1 MALESLNENGESLMQ
16 GLKEKYIDWLLAN
29 RWLAIVIVI
38 ASIVISAVG
47 VKKLYF
53 TSDYRIFFSE
63 ENPQLQAFEALQDTY
78 TKNDNIL
85 FIIAPKNGDVFT
97 RKTLAA
103 VIDITKQGWQIPY
116 SIRVDSITNFQHT
129 RANKDDLLVEDLVLK
144 PDSLSD
150 DDIEYKKDVALNE
163 PLLLKRLISADAA
176 VTGVNVTIQLPGKAQ
191 HIEVPEASKF
201 AYELADEMRAKYPE
215 LEIRMTGMVVMN
227 NEFSAQSKK
236 DIQTLVPLM
245 FLAVVIVLALLL
257 KSKTATAMTLLVII
271 STIITAIG
279 LTGWVGIKLS
289 PPTTTSPIIIMTIV
303 VANCVHI
310 LMTFLQEMRGGL
322 DKLSAMRESLRVNM
336 QPVFLTGL
344 TTSLGFLSMNFSD
357 APPFRDLGNIVAM
370 GVVVAF
376 VFSVTLLPAMIT
388 LLPIKVKKNVK
399 SSLLMGSLSEFVIR
413 QQRKLIIVMSL
424 IVITLI
430 SFVPQNEL
438 NDEFVK
444 YFDESVQFRQ
454 DTDFATSNLT
464 GIYLIEYS
472 IPANDVGGIAD
483 PEYLRSLERF
493 ADWYRQQDSVL
504 HVNVLTD
511 TMRRLNK
518 NMHGDSSEWYT
529 LPKLRELAA
538 QYLLLYEFSLPF
550 GLDLNNQ
557 INVSKSATRFIVTLE
572 SVSSNRL
579 LNIEKQAQTW
589 IKVNLPEKM
598 QVQGASSS
606 IMFAHIGERNIRS
619 MLLGTTIALILISLV
634 LIIALRSFK
643 IGLLSM
649 LPNLIPAAMAF
660 GIWGVFVGQ
669 VGLALSVVTSMTLGI
684 IVDDTVHF
692 LSKYTR
698 ARKEKG
704 MNSEDAVRYA
714 FANVG
719 MALFIT
725 STALVAGFLILSLSA
740 FELNS
745 GMGQLTAITITVA
758 LIADF
763 LLLPP
768 LLMKLEG
775 ERNEAS

>member
-1 MALESLNENGESLMQ
+1 MQ
-16 GLKEKYIDWLLAN
+16 MLKDKYIDWLLAH
-29 RWLAIVIVI
+29 RWLVIFLVLIAIVT
-38 ASIVISAVG
+38 SAIG

-85 FIIAPKNGDVFT
+85 FVIAPKDGKVFT
-97 RKTLAA
+97 PRTLAA
-103 VIDITKQGWQIPY
+103 IVDITRQGWQIPY
-116 SIRVDSITNFQHT
+116 SIRVDSVTNFQHT
-129 RANKDDLLVEDLVLK
+129 QANGDDLLVEDLVID
-144 PDSLSD
+144 PESLSEQE
-150 DDIEYKKDVALNE
+150 IQNKKKIATSE
-163 PLLLKRLISADAA
+163 PLLLNRLISKDAS
-176 VTGVNVTIQLPGKAQ
+176 VTGVNVTVQLPGKAQ
-191 HIEVPEASKF
+191 HLEVPEASKF
-201 AYELADEMRAKYPE
+201 ANELADKFREKYPD

-236 DIQTLVPLM
+236 DIKTLVPLM
-245 FLAVVIVLALLL
+245 FLTVIIVLAWLL
-257 KSKTATAMTLLVII
+257 KSKTATAITLL
-271 STIITAIG
+271 TIIATIIAAIG

-322 DKLSAMRESLRVNM
+322 GRIEAMRESLRINI
-336 QPVFLTGL
+336 QPVFLTSL
-344 TTSLGFLSMNFSD
+344 TTALGFLSMNFSD

-370 GVVVAF
+370 GVMIAF
-376 VFSVTLLPAMIT
+376 VLSVTLLPAVIT
-388 LLPIKVKKNVK
+388 MLPIKVRAAGK
-399 SSLLMGSLSEFVIR
+399 SSRFMNHLAEFVIK
-413 QQRKLIIVMSL
+413 QQRRL
-424 IVITLI
+424 IVVMTVVVIALI
-430 SFVPQNEL
+430 SFLPQNQL

-444 YFDESVQFRQ
+444 YFDESVQFRE
-454 DTDFATSNLT
+454 DTDFTTRHLT

-472 IPANDVGGIAD
+472 MPAKDSGGIAE
-483 PEYLRSLERF
+483 PEYLKSLERF
-493 ADWYRQQDSVL
+493 AEWYRQQDSVL

-518 NMHGDSSEWYT
+518 NMHGDDKQWYR
-529 LPKLRELAA
+529 LPELRDLAA

-557 INVSKSATRFIVTLE
+557 INVDKSATRLVVTLE
-572 SVSSNRL
+572 SISSNNL
-579 LNIEKQAQTW
+579 LEIEERARQWMKA
-589 IKVNLPEKM
+589 NLPEEM

-606 IMFAHIGERNIRS
+606 IMFAHIGKRNIRS
-619 MLLGTTIALILISLV
+619 MLIGTTLALVLISLILIV
-634 LIIALRSFK
+634 ALKSFK
-643 IGLLSM
+643 LGMLSM
-649 LPNLIPAAMAF
+649 IPNLIPAAVAF
-660 GIWGVFVGQ
+660 GIWGIFVGQ

-692 LSKYTR
+692 LSKYKR
-698 ARKEKG
+698 ARIEKN

-725 STALVAGFLILSLSA
+725 SFALVAGFLVLSLST
-740 FELNS
+740 FELNA

-758 LIADF
+758 LFADF

-768 LLMKLEG
+768 LLMRMEG
-775 ERNEAS
+775 AGHEAG

>member
-1 MALESLNENGESLMQ
+1 MQ
-16 GLKEKYIDWLLAN
+16 RLKEDYINWLMAN
-29 RWLAIVIVI
+29 RWLVILVVIVGI
-38 ASIVISAVG
+38 AASAVG

-63 ENPQLQAFEALQDTY
+63 ENPQLQAFEKLQDTY

-85 FIIAPKNGDVFT
+85 FIITPKDGKVFT
-97 RKTLAA
+97 RETLAA
-103 VIDITKQGWQIPY
+103 VVDITKQSWQIPY

-129 RANKDDLLVEDLVLK
+129 RADADDLLVEDLVLD
-144 PDSLSD
+144 PSSLSD
-150 DDIEYKKDVALNE
+150 KEIEYRKQIAINE
-163 PLLLKRLISADAA
+163 PLLLNRLISEDAA
-176 VTGVNVTIQLPGKAQ
+176 VTGVNVTMQLPGKAQ

-201 AYELADEMRAKYPE
+201 AYEFADKIRASYPA

-227 NEFSAQSKK
+227 NEFSTQSQK

-257 KSKTATAMTLLVII
+257 KSKTATAMTLLVVI

-322 DKLSAMRESLRVNM
+322 ERLSAMRESLRVNM
-336 QPVFLTGL
+336 QPVFLTSL

-357 APPFRDLGNIVAM
+357 APPFRDLGNIVAI
-370 GVVVAF
+370 GVVIAF
-376 VFSVTLLPAMIT
+376 ILSVTLLPAVIT
-388 LLPIKVKKNVK
+388 MLPIKVRKIGK
-399 SSLLMGSLSEFVIR
+399 SSRLMHDFSEFVIK
-413 QQRKLIIVMSL
+413 QQRKLIVVMS
-424 IVITLI
+424 IVVITLI
-430 SFVPQNEL
+430 AFVPNNEL

-454 DTDFATSNLT
+454 DTDFATSHLT

-472 IPANDVGGIAD
+472 IPANDAGGIAEPD
-483 PEYLRSLERF
+483 YLNSLEQY
-493 ADWYRQQDSVL
+493 ADWYRKQDNVL

-518 NMHGDSSEWYT
+518 NMHGDSEEWYS

-557 INVSKSATRFIVTLE
+557 INVNKSATRMVVTLE
-572 SVSSNRL
+572 SISSNSL
-579 LNIEKQAQTW
+579 LDIEKKAQDWMQA
-589 IKVNLPEKM
+589 NLPASM
-598 QVQGASSS
+598 RVQGASSS

-619 MLLGTTIALILISLV
+619 MLLGTTIALVLISLV
-634 LIIALRSFK
+634 LIIALKSFK

-660 GIWGVFVGQ
+660 GLWGIFVGQ

-692 LSKYTR
+692 LSKYMR
-698 ARKEKG
+698 ARREKG
-704 MNSEDAVRYA
+704 MDSEDAVRYA

-745 GMGQLTAITITVA
+745 GMGQLTAITISVA

-775 ERNEAS
+775 ARNEAN

>member
-1 MALESLNENGESLMQ
+1 MQ
-16 GLKEKYIDWLLAN
+16 TLKDKYIDWVLAH
-29 RWLAIVIVI
+29 RWLVIFLVLI
-38 ASIVISAVG
+38 GVVASATG

-85 FIIAPKNGDVFT
+85 FVITPKDGKVFT
-97 RKTLAA
+97 RKTLTAI
-103 VIDITKQGWQIPY
+103 VDITKQGWQIPY
-116 SIRVDSITNFQHT
+116 SIRVDSVTNFQHT
-129 RANKDDLLVEDLVLK
+129 RANEDDLLVEDLILD
-144 PDSLSD
+144 PESLTD
-150 DDIEYKKDVALNE
+150 EELADRKKIALSE
-163 PLLLKRLISADAA
+163 PLLLNRLISEGGS
-176 VTGVNVTIQLPGKAQ
+176 VTAVNVTMQLPGKAQ
-191 HIEVPEASKF
+191 HLEVPEASKF
-201 AYELADEMRAKYPE
+201 AYALADKLREKYPD

-236 DIQTLVPLM
+236 DIKTLVPFM
-245 FLAVVIVLALLL
+245 FLAVIIVLALLL
-257 KSKTATAMTLLVII
+257 KSKTATAMTLLTII
-271 STIITAIG
+271 ATIITAIG

-310 LMTFLQEMRGGL
+310 LMTFLQEMRGGKERL
-322 DKLSAMRESLRVNM
+322 AAMRESLRINI
-336 QPVFLTGL
+336 QPVFLTSM
-344 TTSLGFLSMNFSD
+344 TTALGFLSMNFSD
-357 APPFRDLGNIVAM
+357 APPFRDLGNIVAI
-370 GVVVAF
+370 GVVIAF
-376 VFSVTLLPAMIT
+376 ILSVTLLPAIIT
-388 LLPIKVKKNVK
+388 MLPIKVRQVGK
-399 SSLLMGSLSEFVIR
+399 SSRIMHDFAEFVIK
-413 QQRKLIIVMSL
+413 QQRKLIVVMTVV
-424 IVITLI
+424 VIALI
-430 SFVPQNEL
+430 SFLPRNEL

-454 DTDFATSNLT
+454 DTDYTTSHLT

-472 IPANDVGGIAD
+472 IPAKDSGGIAE
-483 PEYLRSLERF
+483 PEYLQALDRL
-493 ADWYRQQDSVL
+493 ANWYRQQDSVL

-518 NMHGDSSEWYT
+518 NMHGDQLKWYT

-538 QYLLLYEFSLPF
+538 QYLLLYEFSLPY

-557 INVSKSATRFIVTLE
+557 INVDKSSTRLVVTLK
-572 SVSSNRL
+572 SISSNSL
-579 LNIEKQAQTW
+579 LEIEERAGKWMEA
-589 IKVNLPEKM
+589 NLPKEM

-619 MLLGTTIALILISLV
+619 MLLGTTSALVLISLI
-634 LIIALRSFK
+634 LIIALKSFK
-643 IGLLSM
+643 IGFLSM
-649 LPNLIPAAMAF
+649 IPNLIPAAVAF
-660 GIWGVFVGQ
+660 GIWGIFVGQ

-698 ARKEKG
+698 ARREKG

-725 STALVAGFLILSLSA
+725 SFALVAGFLVLSLSA
-740 FELNS
+740 FELNA

-758 LIADF
+758 LFADF

-768 LLMKLEG
+768 LLMRM
-775 ERNEAS
+775 ERGRHDVS

>member
-1 MALESLNENGESLMQ
+1 MQ
-16 GLKEKYIDWLLAN
+16 RLKDRYIDWLLAH
-29 RWLAIVIVI
+29 RWLVILLVLIAIV
-38 ASIVISAVG
+38 ASATGI
-47 VKKLYF
+47 KNLYF

-63 ENPQLQAFEALQDTY
+63 ENPQLQAFEELQDTY

-85 FIIAPKNGDVFT
+85 FVIAPKDGKVFT
-97 RKTLAA
+97 NKNLAA
-103 VIDITKQGWQIPY
+103 IVDITKQGWQIPY
-116 SIRVDSITNFQHT
+116 SIRVDSVTNFQYT
-129 RANKDDLLVEDLVLK
+129 RANEDDLLVEDLVLK
-144 PDSLSD
+144 PLSLT
-150 DDIEYKKDVALNE
+150 KKELENKKNIALSE
-163 PLLLKRLISADAA
+163 PLLLNRLISKDAS
-176 VTGVNVTIQLPGKAQ
+176 VTGVNVTMQLPGKAQ
-191 HIEVPEASKF
+191 HLEVPEASKF
-201 AYELADEMRAKYPE
+201 ANELADKFRVKYPD
-215 LEIRMTGMVVMN
+215 LDIRMTGMIIMN

-236 DIQTLVPLM
+236 DIKTLVPLM

-257 KSKTATAMTLLVII
+257 RSKTATAMTLLVII
-271 STIITAIG
+271 ATIITAIG

-322 DKLSAMRESLRVNM
+322 DRIAAMRESLRINF
-336 QPVFLTGL
+336 QPVFLTAV
-344 TTSLGFLSMNFSD
+344 TTALGFLSMNFSD

-370 GVVVAF
+370 GVLVAF
-376 VFSVTLLPAMIT
+376 VLSVTLLPSIIT
-388 LLPIKVKKNVK
+388 MLPIKVKSNVR
-399 SSLLMGSLSEFVIR
+399 SFNFMTAFAEFVIKY
-413 QQRKLIIVMSL
+413 QRKLIIGMVVL
-424 IVITLI
+424 VIALV
-430 SFVPQNEL
+430 SFVPSNEL

-472 IPANDVGGIAD
+472 IPAKDSGGIAE
-483 PEYLRSLERF
+483 PEYLKSLEKL
-493 ADWYRQQDSVL
+493 ADWYRQQASVL

-518 NMHGDSSEWYT
+518 NMHGDSSAWYK
-529 LPKLRELAA
+529 LPEVRDLAA

-557 INVSKSATRFIVTLE
+557 INVDKSATRLVVTLE
-572 SVSSNRL
+572 SVSSNDL
-579 LNIEKQAQTW
+579 LDIEERAQEWMKQ
-589 IKVNLPEKM
+589 NLPKNM

-619 MLLGTTIALILISLV
+619 MLLGTTVALVLISLI
-634 LIIALRSFK
+634 LIIALRSVK

-660 GIWGVFVGQ
+660 GIWGIFVGQ
-669 VGLALSVVTSMTLGI
+669 VGLALSIVTSMTLGI

-692 LSKYTR
+692 LSKYIR
-698 ARKEKG
+698 ARREKG
-704 MNSEDAVRYA
+704 MSSEDAVRYA

-725 STALVAGFLILSLSA
+725 SIALVAGFLVLSLSA
-740 FELNS
+740 FELNA

-758 LIADF
+758 LLADF

-768 LLMKLEG
+768 LLMKIEG
-775 ERNEAS
+775 ASHESS

>member
-1 MALESLNENGESLMQ
+1 MQ
-16 GLKEKYIDWLLAN
+16 KIKDNYINWVLTH
-29 RWLAIVIVI
+29 RWLVIMLVLIAIV
-38 ASIVISAVG
+38 ASGTG
-47 VKKLYF
+47 VTKLYF
-53 TSDYRIFFSE
+53 TSDYRIFFSK
-63 ENPQLQAFEALQDTY
+63 ENPQLNAFEKLQDTY

-85 FIIAPKNGDVFT
+85 FVIAPKDGKTFT
-97 RKTLAA
+97 RETLAA
-103 VIDITKQGWQIPY
+103 IIDITKQGWQIPY

-129 RANKDDLLVEDLVLK
+129 RAKEDDLLVEDLVLK
-144 PDSLSD
+144 PVSLTDEEIADRRRIAIS
-150 DDIEYKKDVALNE
+150 E
-163 PLLLKRLISADAA
+163 PLLLNRLISKDAS
-176 VTGVNVTIQLPGKAQ
+176 VSGVNVTLQLPGKAQ

-201 AYELADEMRAKYPE
+201 AYELADKFRSKYPD

-245 FLAVVIVLALLL
+245 FLAVIIVLALLL

-289 PPTTTSPIIIMTIV
+289 PPTTTSPIIIMTMV

-310 LMTFLQEMRGGL
+310 LMTFLQEMRRGL
-322 DKLSAMRESLRVNM
+322 ERIAAMRESLRVNL
-336 QPVFLTGL
+336 QPVFLTSI
-344 TTSLGFLSMNFSD
+344 TTALGFLSMNFSD

-376 VFSVTLLPAMIT
+376 IFSVTLLPAIIT
-388 LLPIKVKKNVK
+388 MLPIKVRENGK
-399 SSLLMGSLSEFVIR
+399 SSHLMHYFAEFVIK
-413 QQRKLIIVMSL
+413 QQRKLIVVMSI
-424 IVITLI
+424 IVIVLI
-430 SFVPQNEL
+430 SFLPQNEL

-444 YFDESVQFRQ
+444 YFDDSVQFRQ

-472 IPANDVGGIAD
+472 MPANDSGGIAD
-483 PEYLRSLERF
+483 PSYLQSLERF

-518 NMHGDSSEWYT
+518 NMHGDSEDWYT
-529 LPKLRELAA
+529 LPKLRDLAA

-557 INVSKSATRFIVTLE
+557 INVDKSATRLVVTLK
-572 SVSSNRL
+572 SISSNNL
-579 LNIEKQAQTW
+579 LEIEERARAWMKA
-589 IKVNLPEKM
+589 NLPEKM
-598 QVQGASSS
+598 HVQGASSS
-606 IMFAHIGERNIRS
+606 IMFAHIGERNIQS
-619 MLLGTTIALILISLV
+619 MLLGTTIALVLISLI
-634 LIIALRSFK
+634 LIIALKSFK
-643 IGLLSM
+643 IGMLSM
-649 LPNLIPAAMAF
+649 IPNLIPAAVAF

-692 LSKYTR
+692 LSKYMR

-704 MNSEDAVRYA
+704 MTSEDAVRYA

-725 STALVAGFLILSLSA
+725 SFALVAGFLVLSLSA
-740 FELNS
+740 FELNA

-758 LIADF
+758 LFADF

-768 LLMKLEG
+768 LLMKIEG
-775 ERNEAS
+775 ARHEAN

>member
-1 MALESLNENGESLMQ
+1 MQSLKG
-16 GLKEKYIDWLLAN
+16 KYIDLILAH
-29 RWLAIVIVI
+29 RWL
-38 ASIVISAVG
+38 VISLILISIIISATG

-63 ENPQLQAFEALQDTY
+63 ENPQLKAFERLQDTY

-85 FIIAPKNGDVFT
+85 FVIAPKDGKVFT
-97 RKTLAA
+97 RKALAA
-103 VIDITKQGWQIPY
+103 VVDITKQGWQIPY
-116 SIRVDSITNFQHT
+116 SIRVDSVTNFQYT
-129 RANKDDLLVEDLVLK
+129 RASEDDLLVEDLVLN
-144 PDSLSD
+144 PATRSD
-150 DDIEYKKDVALNE
+150 AELAESKNVALSE
-163 PLLLKRLISADAA
+163 PLLLNRLINKKAS
-176 VTGVNVTIQLPGKAQ
+176 VTGVNVTLQLPGKAQ
-191 HIEVPEASKF
+191 HLEVPEASKF
-201 AYELADEMRAKYPE
+201 AYEMADKLRAKYPD

-236 DIQTLVPLM
+236 DIKTLVPFM

-257 KSKTATAMTLLVII
+257 KSKTATAVTLLIII

-310 LMTFLQEMRGGL
+310 LMSFLQEMRGGL
-322 DKLSAMRESLRVNM
+322 EKIAAMRESLRINM
-336 QPVFLTGL
+336 QPVFLTSI
-344 TTSLGFLSMNFSD
+344 TTALGFLSMNFSD

-370 GVVVAF
+370 GVIVAF
-376 VFSVTLLPAMIT
+376 ILSVTLLPAIIT
-388 LLPIKVKKNVK
+388 MLPIKVRENGK
-399 SSLLMGSLSEFVIR
+399 SLQIMHNFAEFVIK
-413 QQRKLIIVMSL
+413 QQRKLMVIMTVII
-424 IVITLI
+424 IALI
-430 SFVPQNEL
+430 SFLPKNEL

-472 IPANDVGGIAD
+472 MPANDSGGIAE
-483 PEYLRSLERF
+483 PEYLQSLQRF
-493 ADWYRQQDSVL
+493 ANWYQQQDRVL

-518 NMHGDSSEWYT
+518 NMHGDSQQWYS
-529 LPKLRELAA
+529 LPKLRDLAA

-557 INVSKSATRFIVTLE
+557 INVDKSATRLVITLE
-572 SVSSNRL
+572 SVSSNKL
-579 LNIEKQAQTW
+579 LDIEERAQQW
-589 IKVNLPEKM
+589 IKLNLPPQM

-619 MLLGTTIALILISLV
+619 MLLGTTIALVLISLI
-634 LIIALRSFK
+634 LIIALKSFK
-643 IGLLSM
+643 IGMLSM
-649 LPNLIPAAMAF
+649 IPNLIPAAMAF
-660 GIWGVFVGQ
+660 GIWGIFVGQ
-669 VGLALSVVTSMTLGI
+669 VGLALSIVTSMTLGI

-698 ARKEKG
+698 ARQEKN
-704 MNSEDAVRYA
+704 MSSEDAVRYA

-725 STALVAGFLILSLSA
+725 SLALVAGFLILSLSA
-740 FELNS
+740 FELNA
-745 GMGQLTAITITVA
+745 GMGQLTAITIAVA
-758 LIADF
+758 LLADF

-768 LLMKLEG
+768 LLMKIEG
-775 ERNEAS
+775 ARHEAS

>member
-1 MALESLNENGESLMQ
+1 MQ
-16 GLKEKYIDWLLAN
+16 DIKDKYINWLLN
-29 RWLAIVIVI
+29 HRWLVIFLVFIGIAVSAI
-38 ASIVISAVG
+38 G
-47 VKKLYF
+47 VKNLYF

-63 ENPQLQAFEALQDTY
+63 ENPQLKAFEALQDTY

-85 FIIAPKNGDVFT
+85 FVISSKSGKIFT
-97 RKTLAA
+97 RETLAA
-103 VIDITKQGWQIPY
+103 IVDITKQSWQIPY
-116 SIRVDSITNFQHT
+116 SIRVDSVTNFQHT
-129 RANKDDLLVEDLVLK
+129 RANKDDLLVEDLVLS
-144 PDSLSD
+144 PETLSNE
-150 DDIEYKKDVALNE
+150 DIEYRKQVAITE
-163 PLLLKRLISADAA
+163 PLLLNRLISKDAA
-176 VTGVNVTIQLPGKAQ
+176 VTGINVTMQLPGKAQ
-191 HIEVPEASKF
+191 HLEVPKASKF
-201 AYELADEMRAKYPE
+201 ANELADRMRVKYPD
-215 LEIRMTGMVVMN
+215 LEIRMTGMIVMN

-236 DIQTLVPLM
+236 DIQTLVPFM

-257 KSKTATAMTLLVII
+257 KSKTATAMTLIVII

-310 LMTFLQEMRGGL
+310 LMTFLQEMRLGF

-336 QPVFLTGL
+336 QPVFLTSL

-357 APPFRDLGNIVAM
+357 APPFRDLGNIVAI
-370 GVVVAF
+370 GVVIAF
-376 VFSVTLLPAMIT
+376 ILSVTLLPAVIT
-388 LLPIKVKKNVK
+388 MLPIRVKENNKTSQIMHNFA
-399 SSLLMGSLSEFVIR
+399 EFVIK
-413 QQRKLIIVMSL
+413 QQKKLIVVMSAVV
-424 IVITLI
+424 VILI
-430 SFVPQNEL
+430 SFLPQNEL

-444 YFDESVQFRQ
+444 YFDDSVQFRQ
-454 DTDFATSNLT
+454 DTDFATSHLT

-472 IPANDVGGIAD
+472 VPANDGGGIAEPD
-483 PEYLRSLERF
+483 YLNSLERL
-493 ADWYRQQDSVL
+493 ATWYRQQDNVL

-518 NMHGDSSEWYT
+518 NMHADSSEWYT
-529 LPKLRELAA
+529 LPGLRELAA

-557 INVSKSATRFIVTLE
+557 INVDKSATRLVVTLK
-572 SVSSNRL
+572 SISSNSL
-579 LNIEKQAQTW
+579 LGIEERAQAW
-589 IKVNLPEKM
+589 MKANLPEIM

-619 MLLGTTIALILISLV
+619 MLFGTTIALILISLT
-634 LIIALRSFK
+634 LIIALKSLK

-649 LPNLIPAAMAF
+649 IPNLIPAAMAF
-660 GIWGVFVGQ
+660 GIWGIFVGQ

-698 ARKEKG
+698 ARREKG
-704 MNSEDAVRYA
+704 MNSENAVRYA

-725 STALVAGFLILSLSA
+725 SAALVAGFLILSFSA

-768 LLMKLEG
+768 LLMKIEG
-775 ERNEAS
+775 ASNAGK